1 MLKTRVIVL
10 GALVLAAL
18 GVYISLQPEIY
29 DGIVLS
35 KWHEEATTKIILMP
49 MRIGDATY
57 LMSTPVFDDEDWMI
71 KIRNEERVYRY
82 KVSKEV
88 WESVEVGDQVDL
100 KGKTL

>member
-1 MLKTRVIVL
+1 
-10 GALVLAAL
+10 
-18 GVYISLQPEIY
+18 
-29 DGIVLS
+29 
-35 KWHEEATTKIILMP
+35 
-49 MRIGDATY
+49 
-57 LMSTPVFDDEDWMI
+57 MSIPVFDDEDWMI